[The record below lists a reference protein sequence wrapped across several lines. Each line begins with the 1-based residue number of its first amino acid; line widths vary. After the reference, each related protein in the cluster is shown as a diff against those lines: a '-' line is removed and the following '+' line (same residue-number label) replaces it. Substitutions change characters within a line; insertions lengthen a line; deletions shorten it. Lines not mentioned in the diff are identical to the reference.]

1 MLHFEHP
8 AQKNCT
14 FAAGKKH
21 FCIMITFFIALAV
34 LIVGYIIYGKLVER
48 IFGIDPER
56 ETCATSKA
64 DGVDY
69 IPLKP
74 WRIFLIQFLNIAGV
88 GPIIGAIM
96 GAQFGT
102 ASFLW
107 IVLGSIFAGA
117 VHDYLAGMISLRD
130 DGASLPEIHGKYLG
144 NGTKQFMRGFTV
156 LLMILVG
163 VVFVNTPAT
172 LIDQSF
178 SKTLYNQLSKEKVT
192 FDKNGVASLDGKEV
206 CVTIDTS
213 TIETGE
219 LAKTLK
225 SIPRRNVDDIQIS
238 SAGEKVLISVTTSP
252 KTNWTLYIC
261 IFVILAYYL
270 TATLLPIDK
279 LIGRIYP
286 VFGILLIGMA
296 VAILV
301 AFFLYK
307 PEIPEIW
314 SGLQNR
320 HPDAANNP
328 IFPMM
333 FISIACGAISGF
345 HATQSPLMA
354 RCMTNEKQGRPIFYG
369 AMITEGIVAL
379 IWAAAAAYF
388 FGPDSVVSVA
398 GKSGAAIVG
407 VIAYTWF
414 TPIIATIT
422 ILGVISAAVTSGD
435 TALRS
440 ARLIIADFMHFDQK
454 PIKNRLLIAVPMFAV
469 TALILV
475 YSISD
480 ASGFQII
487 WRYFAWAN
495 QVLATVTLWAITV
508 YLFRNKGGFIHL
520 ITLFPALFMTMVTSC
535 FLFVAQPS
543 AGGIGLSPVIAYSI
557 GGCIT
562 LASLIGFCIWANK
575 YRKQLS

>member
-1 MLHFEHP
+1 
-8 AQKNCT
+8 
-14 FAAGKKH
+14 
-21 FCIMITFFIALAV
+21 MITFFIALAV
-34 LIVGYIIYGKLVER
+34 LILGYFVYGKFVEKV
-48 IFGIDPER
+48 FGIDPQR
-56 ETCATSKA
+56 ATPATTMA

-69 IPLKP
+69 VPMKP

-130 DGASLPEIHGKYLG
+130 KGASLPEIHGTYLG
-144 NGTKQFMRGFTV
+144 NGAKQIMRGFTV

-172 LIDQSF
+172 LIDKNF
-178 SKTLYNQLSKEKVT
+178 SKTLYGQL
-192 FDKNGVASLDGKEV
+192 KNKNVIIDETGKATIDGKET
-206 CVTIDTS
+206 TITINNNLVEFSQALKVLKTTPKRDVDNIEITS
-213 TIETGE
+213 
-219 LAKTLK
+219 
-225 SIPRRNVDDIQIS
+225 D
-238 SAGEKVLISVTTSP
+238 GEKANVMITTSP
-252 KTNWTLYIC
+252 KTNWTLYLC
-261 IFVILAYYL
+261 IIFIILYYL
-270 TATLLPIDK
+270 IATLLPIDK
-279 LIGRIYP
+279 VIGKIYP
-286 VFGILLIGMA
+286 VFGILLLGMA
-296 VAILV
+296 VAIVV
-301 AFFLYK
+301 AFIIYK
-307 PEIPEIW
+307 PSIPEIW
-314 SGLQNR
+314 SGMQNR

-354 RCMTNEKQGRPIFYG
+354 RCMVNEKQGRPIFYG

-388 FGPDSVVSVA
+388 FGPDSVVDVT

-407 VIAYTWF
+407 IIANTWF
-414 TPIIATIT
+414 TPVIATIT

-440 ARLIIADFMHFDQK
+440 ARLIIADFMHYDQK
-454 PIKNRLLIAVPMFAV
+454 PIKNRLIVAVPMFVV
-469 TALILV
+469 TAIILV

-480 ASGFQII
+480 AKGFQVI

-495 QVLATVTLWAITV
+495 QVLATVTLWAISV
-508 YLFRNKGGFIHL
+508 YLAKNKGKMWYL
-520 ITLFPALFMTMVTSC
+520 ITLIPALFMTMVTGC
-535 FLFVAQPS
+535 FLFVAKAADGGLGSVLPRPV
-543 AGGIGLSPVIAYSI
+543 GYGIGAA
-557 GGCIT
+557 IT
-562 LASLIGFCIWANK
+562 VLGLVLFVLFLKRNK
-575 YRKQLS
+575 KA

>member
-1 MLHFEHP
+1 MT
-8 AQKNCT
+8 T
-14 FAAGKKH
+14 FL
-21 FCIMITFFIALAV
+21 ISLAV
-34 LIVGYIIYGKLVER
+34 LIVGYFVYGLFVEKV
-48 IFGIDPER
+48 FGADPQR
-56 ETCATSKA
+56 ATPAVTMA

-69 IPLKP
+69 VPMKP

-130 DGASLPEIHGKYLG
+130 RGASLPEIHGTHLG
-144 NGTKQFMRGFTV
+144 NGAKQIMRGFTV
-156 LLMILVG
+156 ILMILVG

-172 LIDQSF
+172 LLMANF
-178 SKTLYNQLSKEKVT
+178 TPEWNK
-192 FDKNGVASLDGKEV
+192 
-206 CVTIDTS
+206 
-213 TIETGE
+213 
-219 LAKTLK
+219 
-225 SIPRRNVDDIQIS
+225 
-238 SAGEKVLISVTTSP
+238 
-252 KTNWTLYIC
+252 YIWVV
-261 IFVILAYYL
+261 IILAYYL
-270 TATLLPIDK
+270 IATLLPIDK
-279 LIGRIYP
+279 LIGKIYP
-286 VFGILLIGMA
+286 IFGILLLGMA
-296 VAILV
+296 VAIVV
-301 AFFLYK
+301 AFFIYK
-307 PEIPEIW
+307 PEIPELW

-320 HPDAANNP
+320 HPDAANSP

-354 RCMTNEKQGRPIFYG
+354 RCMVNEKQGRPIFYG

-388 FGPDSVVSVA
+388 FGPDSVVDVT

-407 VIAYTWF
+407 IIANTWF
-414 TPIIATIT
+414 APVIATIT

-440 ARLIIADFMHFDQK
+440 ARLIIADFMHLDQK
-454 PIKNRLLIAVPMFAV
+454 PIRNRLMIAVPMFAV
-469 TALILV
+469 TAAILV
-475 YSISD
+475 YSIAD
-480 ASGFQII
+480 DKGFQFI

-508 YLFRNKGGFIHL
+508 YLSKNKGKLWYL
-520 ITLFPALFMTMVTSC
+520 ITLLPALFMTMVTGC
-535 FLFVAQPS
+535 FLFVAKASDGGLGSLMSRPV
-543 AGGIGLSPVIAYSI
+543 GYGIGGA
-557 GGCIT
+557 IT
-562 LASLIGFCIWANK
+562 LLALILFVRWK
-575 YRKQLS
+575 VRKVES